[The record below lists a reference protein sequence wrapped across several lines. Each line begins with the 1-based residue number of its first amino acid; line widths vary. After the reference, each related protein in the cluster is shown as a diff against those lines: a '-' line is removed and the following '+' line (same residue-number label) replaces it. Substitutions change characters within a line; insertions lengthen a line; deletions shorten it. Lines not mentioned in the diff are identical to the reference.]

1 MAIRRDRQMT
11 TGPKR
16 KRHLNRSDWL
26 ALSIEVLSQEGG
38 AKLNI
43 DHVCHELG
51 VTKGSFYA
59 HFKNRADFIEK
70 LVTYWAETYTQS
82 VIDAMNE
89 LENSTAEIRLLA
101 LMRFLHRN
109 RSGLHDFV
117 IRAWAAQEPLVAKA
131 VRKVDGQRFRYIRQI
146 FHEMGFRGT
155 ELDLRTRIFVVFH
168 SAVESIRLPSS
179 QSKVDE
185 EIRFMHAFFTRT

>member
-1 MAIRRDRQMT
+1 MT
-11 TGPKR
+11 TRPKR
-16 KRHLNRSDWL
+16 KRRLNRSDWL
-26 ALSIEVLSQEGG
+26 ALSLEVLSHEGG
-38 AKLNI
+38 ARLNI
-43 DHVCHELG
+43 DHVCHKLG

-59 HFKNRADFIEK
+59 HFKNRSDFIEK
-70 LVTYWAETYTQS
+70 FVTYWAETYTQS
-82 VIDAMNE
+82 VIDAINE

-101 LMRFLHRN
+101 LMQFLHRN
-109 RSGLHDFV
+109 RSSRNDFA

-146 FHEMGFRGT
+146 FHELGFRGA

-179 QSKVDE
+179 QLKVDE
-185 EIRFMHAFFTRT
+185 EIRLLHVFFTRT